1 MRIISLAKFILVQEP
16 AANPLREPFKEL
28 LNTISAAD
36 AEASPSIRQQGISE
50 AEVLNTRYKSRPFSV
65 DSLAPTPSPVL
76 SSSADLPFSPSIRCL
91 SIVIAVVTVIT
102 VVEVLISNA

>member
-1 MRIISLAKFILVQEP
+1 MSLAKFTLVQES

-91 SIVIAVVTVIT
+91 IIVMAVVTVVVD
-102 VVEVLISNA
+102 VVEVLTSNA